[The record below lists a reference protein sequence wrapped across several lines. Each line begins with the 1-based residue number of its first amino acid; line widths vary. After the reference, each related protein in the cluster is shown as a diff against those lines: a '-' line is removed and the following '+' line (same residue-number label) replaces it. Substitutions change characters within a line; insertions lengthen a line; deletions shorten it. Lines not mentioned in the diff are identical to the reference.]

1 MKAKAALWTLLL
13 SALAGGLPRLGAQDP
28 GSAQPGP
35 GATWY
40 LYWADEAKPGS
51 YAFVTDERIEI
62 SECYATVW
70 SKVYDPEKGTE
81 TTVKELYDA
90 ENDTMAMV
98 FLSETSPK
106 REVLRTVTVRHPESK
121 LEAIGEA
128 KSRDGA
134 LYACLKGTMDM
145 KPKSEAVRAFA
156 EADKRLKERAMQRP
170 GAAAPAVWP

>member
-106 REVLRTVTVRHPESK
+106 REVLRT
-121 LEAIGEA
+121 
-128 KSRDGA
+128 
-134 LYACLKGTMDM
+134 
-145 KPKSEAVRAFA
+145 
-156 EADKRLKERAMQRP
+156 
-170 GAAAPAVWP
+170 